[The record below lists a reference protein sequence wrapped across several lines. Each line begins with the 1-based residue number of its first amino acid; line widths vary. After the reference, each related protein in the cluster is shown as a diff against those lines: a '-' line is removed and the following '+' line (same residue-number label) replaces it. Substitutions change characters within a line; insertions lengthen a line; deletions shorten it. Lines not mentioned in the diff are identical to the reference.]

1 MVPTVRTSW
10 LGRDDTGQS
19 HLLGPGWDR
28 PTPTPRRKLIIEGG
42 SSQWSEVDDE
52 EAHDEDD
59 YYFSMGEI
67 AGVPGVVARNVFLEL
82 WLGIGVKHVCEC
94 AGCGQYGW
102 VRIDCPPQLLADEF
116 GSLGTIQTV
125 FVYGNSTWRCG
136 CCAKRSSFNVLVG
149 MVPTVRTSW
158 LGRDDTGQSHLL
170 GPGWYRPTPTPR
182 RKLIIEGGSSQ
193 LSEFDDEEAHDE
205 DDYYFSMVKTL
216 TKNDINSSKL
226 YLETSFA
233 VGGLDCSTKSIYLKS
248 YRSMVSSSPRYF
260 KDGSR
265 PLLECLVLMIS
276 PFISICIVG
285 LDLLQPIPTTTCI
298 MQLSRGP
305 APNWLYESRVANA
318 THPTSAAHA
327 SH

>member
-1 MVPTVRTSW
+1 MSDRQATRVNVSDFGYI
-10 LGRDDTGQS
+10 LGSGLDESEGNRG
-19 HLLGPGWDR
+19 
-28 PTPTPRRKLIIEGG
+28 RKRLRAIYTAAAL
-42 SSQWSEVDDE
+42 S
-52 EAHDEDD
+52 
-59 YYFSMGEI
+59 
-67 AGVPGVVARNVFLEL
+67 
-82 WLGIGVKHVCEC
+82 
-94 AGCGQYGW
+94 
-102 VRIDCPPQLLADEF
+102 
-116 GSLGTIQTV
+116 
-125 FVYGNSTWRCG
+125 FVYEFVIYAHPICVCG
-136 CCAKRSSFNVLVG
+136 DDRVRGTREQILLMQVAQTLCDGLIKFLNFPAFWESCCAKRSSFNVLVG

-265 PLLECLVLMIS
+265 PLLECLVLM
-276 PFISICIVG
+276 
-285 LDLLQPIPTTTCI
+285 
-298 MQLSRGP
+298 M
-305 APNWLYESRVANA
+305 
-318 THPTSAAHA
+318 
-327 SH
+327 